1 MLFSGIFSRL
11 SFCGTLDRTVECI
24 YSNSKNT
31 HGCNLFRIHLTF
43 SIIGAETRGT
53 ENSDIE
59 VWGTS
64 SSSSGDNIA
73 DLKKKIRIRGG
84 RRAYLNKLMN
94 NVVDFLKED
103 SIKDHEN
110 QLKTWKLT
118 LNEMLQDLNSEIV
131 DLVEAEEEID
141 KAIC

>member
-1 MLFSGIFSRL
+1 M
-11 SFCGTLDRTVECI
+11 
-24 YSNSKNT
+24 
-31 HGCNLFRIHLTF
+31 
-43 SIIGAETRGT
+43 
-53 ENSDIE
+53 
-59 VWGTS
+59 WGTA

-84 RRAYLNKLMN
+84 RRACLNKLMN

-103 SIKDHEN
+103 LIKSHEN

-118 LNEMLQDLNSEIV
+118 LNEKLQDLNSGIV
-131 DLVEAEEEID
+131 DLVEAEEEIG